1 MILMSSYLYPV
12 RYNEKEVAT
21 LGTFIDYQRLYMR
34 ATEVGKRVRQVREKL
49 RLTQGEFARRLG
61 VTRVSVAR
69 YEAGRVPSF
78 GVLHQLARLGGVTI
92 GWLLQATLE
101 EESPRDWGDRLS
113 PLDVPEAA
121 TSFLAFLKRE
131 AAKIAALPKDLRK
144 KLEVRLHESLVALE
158 RELEE
163 YRELLQRRAR
173 ASDLRRKRSAKK
185 RRTQ

>member
-1 MILMSSYLYPV
+1 
-12 RYNEKEVAT
+12 
-21 LGTFIDYQRLYMR
+21 MR

-78 GVLHQLARLGGVTI
+78 GVLHQLARLGGVPV
-92 GWLLQATLE
+92 GWLLLDTPE

-113 PLDVPEAA
+113 SLDVPEAA

-131 AAKIAALPKDLRK
+131 AATIAPLPKDLRK
-144 KLEVRLHESLVALE
+144 KLEVRLHESIVALE

-163 YRELLQRRAR
+163 YRELLQARAR
-173 ASDLRRKRSAKK
+173 ASDLGRKRSAKK
-185 RRTQ
+185 RQTQ